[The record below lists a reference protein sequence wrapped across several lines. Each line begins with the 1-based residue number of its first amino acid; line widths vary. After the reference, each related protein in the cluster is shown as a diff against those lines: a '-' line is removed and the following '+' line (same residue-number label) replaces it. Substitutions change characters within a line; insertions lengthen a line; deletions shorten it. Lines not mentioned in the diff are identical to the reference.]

1 MLVSRIS
8 PVELGTDP
16 ARAPDGIISGYSPGT
31 RPLATYTTRHL
42 CQMREAA
49 AFLSNSFA
57 GFCSGDLLT
66 FLEMSISKGGPG
78 GKAIGA
84 AAKWCFL
91 WRENDAGMLKV
102 R

>member
-31 RPLATYTTRHL
+31 RPLATYPTRHL

-49 AFLSNSFA
+49 AFLSNSVA
-57 GFCSGDLLT
+57 SFCPGDLLT
-66 FLEMSISKGGPG
+66 LPGCLIQKESRRECNRRRRQMGFLLARK
-78 GKAIGA
+78 
-84 AAKWCFL
+84 
-91 WRENDAGMLKV
+91 
-102 R
+102 